1 MKPRTLQVLATA
13 ALVASLGWTLVGR
26 KPNPTA
32 PRAAAAAEP
41 SAPPAIKVRSAANLK
56 LPGWSGPADKGL
68 RAILKVE

>member
-32 PRAAAAAEP
+32 PRAAAAA
-41 SAPPAIKVRSAANLK
+41 
-56 LPGWSGPADKGL
+56 
-68 RAILKVE
+68 